1 MALSYESSLNIL
13 KLTEPNKEAIAN
25 KFGFVPLSKLGKTLK
40 AGGKAY
46 NTAVVEEVIRRATA
60 HVGTRRTLE
69 ESRTHVPVQGSTKT
83 RTSLIRGLDRYKNVA
98 KYLVETQGNKNLRD
112 LYNAIMR
119 EQRQTMILRE
129 GAVYINLIFEHDS
142 ENKSRVVAIPN
153 DILQGADG
161 YENFVIYIEE
171 LETGNLTKK
180 LGRQSVGSDAVN
192 YNDYRLLLNKFIIT
206 THKITVG
213 GSSEDIVYPCVG
225 IKSEQNLCGYECLAR
240 CIGAENITKPPKYF
254 QNFENLL
261 KYIDE
266 NDLMIRVIPN
276 IFSIQRLF
284 EEGLE
289 IGKLLES
296 RGEPVFLTKKI
307 GSKEVKYPAY
317 PIDPAETDCGY
328 IYHPDCNSAWCEK
341 YPNKFDNP
349 RCAVPEHIIIY
360 DEINQHVDLYEFSEE
375 EKTAVGWGRD
385 QRVLGNCKPC
395 LRDDIYL
402 TGNNG
407 VVRNKKILFTAKQI
421 VTATA
426 RNMAELE
433 TWFVF
438 FDYETVIDYK
448 QSNCMQAYSLSIL
461 FLDGTTLKELEFHDS
476 HGNQSKINEIRRAC
490 CKTFT
495 GFDCSQQFIEWI
507 IKNEPNRRMTFIG
520 FNNTN
525 FDNFIFLDALLTRND
540 SDVDETNVTNVFYN
554 GSQLLNFTLNGRHN
568 TFDIHKHL
576 MGSLKMNC
584 ENFKIGCCAKKSLDH
599 DKMQLLYKEGKLLEH
614 IQGNSELKEY
624 NEYDVLATAVLF
636 YKYRDA
642 LDNIECTKPYAKD
655 LHNIKTVGSLIY
667 KVLVASCKKAK
678 IEFPQLDFKQYSDL
692 QRSKIAGRVEM
703 FNGVQKVEERLAST
717 DVCSLYPYV
726 MSILNCHY
734 PCGKI
739 KKVASYQGDDV
750 LGFYYCDIDQSCL
763 KDKNLPNIYAYKTGM
778 ENKWNHVGVIE
789 NYMLSNVMI
798 GLLLKFGCTVTI
810 RDGFIFTKKEKSCNM
825 FGFLLDLMKA
835 KNEQDDLKKAKNC
848 NYNAALR
855 ETIKLLANSV
865 SGKII
870 EGLHTEKTVVV
881 ESTETYLA
889 IKDKAESI
897 NFINMIGDKLFLTYE
912 MSAESMIKEQRPI
925 YLGVLVYDY
934 AKRYMYENSYSKI
947 GLDRLLYTDTD
958 ASKFRY
964 TDMARWRDWIETENV
979 IVPHWPEV
987 ELVDPRYKTHLI
999 YDPKSKV
1006 FGSFEDELDGCL
1018 GDKYTFYCL
1027 EKKSWF
1033 YGWEKAGVKD
1043 HKYRFKG
1050 INGGTQVLGS
1060 ESFIKTKTIT
1070 KDGEQIN
1077 KKYVGCEEGESEEAF
1092 EERLHEFFVSNK
1104 ANSLDNKAEEFFE
1117 NIYRDGHAY
1126 VLCTSFRKIVKN
1138 SARNVG
1144 LDDTAKFNG
1153 LVNKIQVNVMMKKI
1167 TIKR

>member
-1 MALSYESSLNIL
+1 MALSYEASLNIL
-13 KLTEPNKEAIAN
+13 KLAEPNKEAIAN
-25 KFGFVPLSKLGKTLK
+25 KFGFVPLSKLGKPLK

-46 NTAVVEEVIRRATA
+46 NAAVMEEVIRRATA

-69 ESRTHVPVQGSTKT
+69 ESRTHVPVEGSARTT
-83 RTSLIRGLDRYKNVA
+83 TSLIRGLDRYKNVA
-98 KYLVETQGNKNLRD
+98 KYLVETHGNKNLRD
-112 LYNAIMR
+112 LYNSIMR
-119 EQRQTMILRE
+119 EQRQEIILRE
-129 GAVYINLIFEHDS
+129 GAVYVNLIFEHDS
-142 ENKSRVVAIPN
+142 ENKSRVVAVPN
-153 DILQGADG
+153 DILQGRDG
-161 YENFVIYIEE
+161 YENFLIYIEE
-171 LETGNLTKK
+171 LESGGLTKK
-180 LGRQSVGSDAVN
+180 LGKQSVGSDAVN
-192 YNDYRLLLNKFIIT
+192 YNEYRLLLNKFIIT

-213 GSSEDIVYPCVG
+213 GSSADIVYNCVG
-225 IKSEQNLCGYECLAR
+225 ISSEQNLCGYECLAR

-276 IFSIQRLF
+276 IFTIRAVRKDGS
-284 EEGLE
+284 EV
-289 IGKLLES
+289 GKLLES
-296 RGEPVFLTKKI
+296 RGDPIYLTKKI

-317 PIDPAETDCGY
+317 PIDPAETECGY
-328 IYHPDCNSAWCEK
+328 IYHPDGNSAWIAK
-341 YPNKFDNP
+341 YPDKLQDP
-349 RCAVPEHIIIY
+349 RCATPEHIIIY

-375 EKTAVGWGRD
+375 EKSARWFKGLE
-385 QRVLGNCKPC
+385 LGNCVPQLKK
-395 LRDDIYL
+395 DVYL

-407 VVRNKKILFTAKQI
+407 VVRNQKILFTAKQI

-426 RNMAELE
+426 CPMTELE
-433 TWFVF
+433 NWFVF

-461 FLDGTTLKELEFHDS
+461 FVNELTLKELELYDS
-476 HGNQSKINEIRRAC
+476 RGDQRGVNSIRTSYC
-490 CKTFT
+490 QTFT
-495 GFDCSQQFIEWI
+495 GFDCSQQFIRWI
-507 IKNEPNRRMTFIG
+507 IENEPNRRMTFIG

-540 SDVDETNVTNVFYN
+540 SGIDETNVTNVFYN

-576 MGSLKMNC
+576 MGSLKTNC
-584 ENFKIGCCAKKSLDH
+584 ENFKIQCCSKKTLDH
-599 DKMQLLYKEGKLLEH
+599 DEIQLLYKEGKLLDH

-624 NEYDVLATAVLF
+624 NEYDVLSTAVLF

-642 LDNIECTKPYAKD
+642 LHKIGCTEAYSKD

-667 KVLVASCKKAK
+667 KVLVASCEKAK
-678 IEFPQLDFKQYSDL
+678 IEFPQLDFQQYTDL

-739 KKVASYQGDDV
+739 KKVPSYQGDDV

-763 KDKNLPNIYAYKTGM
+763 KGRNLPNIYAYKTGM
-778 ENKWNHVGVIE
+778 ENKWDHVGVIE
-789 NYMLSNVMI
+789 NYLLSNVMI

-810 RDGFIFTKKEKSCNM
+810 RDGFIFTKKEKSCDM

-835 KNEQDDLKKAKNC
+835 KNQQDDLKKAKNSK
-848 NYNAALR
+848 YNAALR

-889 IKDKAESI
+889 IKEKAKSI

-912 MSAESMIKEQRPI
+912 MSAESMIKQQRPI

-964 TDMARWRDWIETENV
+964 TDMARWRDWIEKENV

-987 ELVDPRYKTHLI
+987 EAVDPRYKTHLI

-1018 GDKYTFYCL
+1018 GDTYTFYCL

-1033 YGWEKAGVKD
+1033 YGWGKAGVKD

-1060 ESFIKTKTIT
+1060 ESFIKTKTMI
-1070 KDGEQIN
+1070 KDGVQIS
-1077 KKYVGCEEGESEEAF
+1077 KKYIGAEEGEPEEAF

-1144 LDDTAKFNG
+1144 LDDTAKHNG

-1167 TIKR
+1167 AIKR